1 MLAIRPFQATD
12 MFAIIKIASETL
24 TEQYVPSL
32 FNYFYETFPQG
43 FIIAEQH
50 HKIIGFIIGIK
61 ITNDAARIIMLSVKQ
76 DYQQQQIGTKLLNKL
91 IKTLENEKIKQI
103 NLEVRTDNK
112 KAIKFYL
119 KHGFKIIDTI
129 KQFYQNGENAFI
141 MKRVIQLY

>member
-1 MLAIRPFQATD
+1 VLTIRPFQATD
-12 MFAIIKIASETL
+12 MFAVIKIASETL
-24 TEQYVPSL
+24 TEQYVPNL

-50 HKIIGFIIGIK
+50 HKIIGFTIGIK
-61 ITNDAARIIMLSVKQ
+61 ITNEAARIIMLSVKH

-91 IKTLENEKIKQI
+91 INTLENEKIKQI
-103 NLEVRTDNK
+103 NLEVRTDNE

-141 MKRVIQLY
+141 MKRVIQSY